1 MASAMAP
8 KNRSSTFLD
17 SAVESPFDL
26 LSSDIKS
33 CLFMGTFGL
42 EVAICDLKFIIDQ
55 FKDL

>member
-8 KNRSSTFLD
+8 KNRSTTFLD

-33 CLFMGTFGL
+33 CLFMGTFGFL
-42 EVAICDLKFIIDQ
+42 YILYSKAL
-55 FKDL
+55 